1 MVASWGRALNA
12 SPNATFRPRMVTAQL
27 TSVNRS
33 SSQMRNRWTGT
44 STIATIQICLPPRNP
59 NPLLVL
65 QSLETFCSPQHDP
78 ITTHSDHVTHQQI
91 KLITVLSKEEQ
102 RRQLPNPSPFLTPIL
117 KLHSV
122 LLAALRFQKDMAQGK
137 LKGMKTS
144 KQKATR
150 PASSSSMTKKGKR
163 YAAPKKADAIKIAS
177 LKRVRMRISPLPSLS
192 TSPASFVVEG
202 SVLCSVLNL
211 VCAGPQRKDQ
221 SFDRATYRQRCFIW
235 EAYDYEKRW
244 FSR

>member
-1 MVASWGRALNA
+1 MDRNQYYRDDSNLSSSSEPKSLARFAKLRNVLFAITR
-12 SPNATFRPRMVTAQL
+12 PNYDAFRP
-27 TSVNRS
+27 
-33 SSQMRNRWTGT
+33 
-44 STIATIQICLPPRNP
+44 
-59 NPLLVL
+59 
-65 QSLETFCSPQHDP
+65 
-78 ITTHSDHVTHQQI
+78 VTHQQI

-137 LKGMKTS
+137 VKGMKTT

-150 PASSSSMTKKGKR
+150 PASSSSTTKKGKR

-177 LKRVRMRISPLPSLS
+177 LKRVRMRISPFPSLS
-192 TSPASFVVEG
+192 TSPASFVAEG
-202 SVLCSVLNL
+202 SVLGSVLNL

>member
-1 MVASWGRALNA
+1 
-12 SPNATFRPRMVTAQL
+12 MVTAQL

-33 SSQMRNRWTGT
+33 SSQMRNQWTGT

-91 KLITVLSKEEQ
+91 KLITVLSKEGQ

-122 LLAALRFQKDMAQGK
+122 LLAALRFQKDMVQGK
-137 LKGMKTS
+137 VKGMKTS

-150 PASSSSMTKKGKR
+150 PASSSSTTKKGKR

-192 TSPASFVVEG
+192 TPPASFVVEG
-202 SVLCSVLNL
+202 SVLGSVLNL